1 MSNTFTVSFVVP
13 MLCVALLLIIG
24 TIVFG
29 WLKKLQRTR
38 FPQWT
43 FLDYVS
49 VGHAKHLYTKYILRK

>member
-1 MSNTFTVSFVVP
+1 MNTYSTLFVVL
-13 MLCVALLLIIG
+13 MFTAVVLIMG
-24 TIVFG
+24 TMILTV
-29 WLKKLQRTR
+29 LKNLQRSR